1 MRNRIHELTWAFD
14 DISEQITDI
23 KTALKLYEERLRES
37 AEEPRTQSIL
47 RGQLKQLELAEKI
60 VNSSQNVLM
69 NFYGIIFMEELKQRL
84 KSDFTRT
91 AKSYVLYI
99 GC

>member
-14 DISEQITDI
+14 DILEQITDI

-47 RGQLKQLELAEKI
+47 RGQLKQLELAERDCEQFAERI
-60 VNSSQNVLM
+60 D
-69 NFYGIIFMEELKQRL
+69 ELLRDYL
-84 KSDFTRT
+84 HGRIGTT
-91 AKSYVLYI
+91 AKE
-99 GC
+99 

>member
-47 RGQLKQLELAEKI
+47 RGQLKQLEIAEKDCEQFAERI
-60 VNSSQNVLM
+60 D
-69 NFYGIIFMEELKQRL
+69 ELLRDYL
-84 KSDFTRT
+84 HGRIGTT
-91 AKSYVLYI
+91 AKE
-99 GC
+99 